1 MSEAWVIFE
10 VPIKNSELYAEAK
23 PELIQK
29 SKKLIWFLPWGDFM
43 RQSNF
48 VEFKHI
54 ALNSLKRKSYR
65 DSVNKEKIK

>member
-29 SKKLIWFLPWGDFM
+29 SKKLIWFLP
-43 RQSNF
+43 
-48 VEFKHI
+48 
-54 ALNSLKRKSYR
+54 
-65 DSVNKEKIK
+65 